1 MNAPATGIV
10 RFELDGREIDAAPGE
25 SILLAARRVGVD
37 IPHLCYTDGMRAD
50 GNCRACV
57 VEIDGERV
65 LAPSCCRAPRPGM
78 KVSAQSHRALASQR
92 MVLEL
97 LRAEVA
103 AETEKPDS
111 ELARWCDELGVA
123 TSRFAPR
130 AQPLPDRSHP
140 GIAVNLAACIQCTR
154 CVRAC
159 REVQVNDVI
168 GLAARG
174 AETAIVFDFA
184 DPMGESSCVG
194 CGECVQACPTGALL
208 PAALADL
215 IAEAPRRA
223 AFLRQPE
230 GMDAEA
236 AASAATPGSYAAIS
250 NAAVS
255 APSMSGAPV
264 SGGSNPER
272 GISAAASM
280 TNGSVAGARVSLR
293 NVAGESVAR
302 QTDGSGT
309 AEGPSGRPAMGAAGM
324 VVTKT
329 ADVPVVQD
337 AADATKVAPSAGG
350 HERDAAAPSAM
361 PPLRAVESLCPY
373 CGVGCQIAYHVAGD
387 GPQARIIH
395 AEGRD
400 GPANAGRLCVKGRY
414 GFGYPQHR
422 HRLMKPLIRK
432 PGVPKAVDLDPAN
445 PLAAFREATWD
456 EALDFAAAGL
466 ARVKVE
472 HGAHALAGFG
482 SAKGSNEEAY
492 LFQKL
497 VRTGFGT
504 HNVDHC
510 TRLCHASSV
519 AALLEGIGSGAVSN
533 PVRDVEFADVIV
545 VIGANPASNHPVA
558 ASFMKNAVE
567 RGAKLILMDPRETPL
582 ARHAHRFLQF
592 RPDADVTLLLS
603 LACVIIEEGLTD
615 DAFIAA
621 RTEGFE
627 AFRDAA
633 LAFPPERVE
642 AITGIPATVVRE
654 VARLFAN
661 GPNSMIFWGM
671 GVSQHVHGTDNSR
684 CLIALALMTGQIGRR
699 GTGLHPLRGQNN
711 VQGAS
716 DAGLIPMM
724 FPDYQRVA
732 EPAVRAKFEAL
743 WDTPLSDVPG
753 LTVVEIMDA
762 AAAGQIRGM
771 YIEGENPAMSD
782 PDLAHARAALG
793 GLEHLVV
800 QDLFLTETAML
811 ADVILPASSL
821 MEKTGSFTNTDRLV
835 QLSRP
840 VLPLPGDA
848 RPDWWVIQQIAQR
861 LGLAWNYAGP
871 HEVFDELRRALPS
884 YAGITWA
891 QLEAE
896 RAVVAPKFAEDE
908 PSQPVL
914 FEDDFPTPTGR
925 ARFVAVAP
933 LPAAELP
940 DRDYPLVL
948 ITGRVLEHWHTGSM
962 TRRADVLDALEP
974 SPWCS
979 VHPDDLAAL
988 GLATPAAVRLETR
1001 RGAIRLE
1008 ARADGAVQRGSVFMP
1023 FCYVEAAANLL
1034 TQPALDPFGKI
1045 PEFKYC
1051 AVRLSADAA
1060 ADAVE
1065 PPATV

>member
-1 MNAPATGIV
+1 MNAADLI
-10 RFELDGREIDAAPGE
+10 RFELDGREIPAAPGE
-25 SILLAARRVGVD
+25 SILQAAQRAGVD
-37 IPHLCYTDGMRAD
+37 IPHLCYTEGMRAD

-65 LAPSCCRAPRPGM
+65 LAPSCCRAPKPGM
-78 KVSAQSHRALASQR
+78 KVKAASERARASQR

-97 LRAEVA
+97 LRADVPA
-103 AETEKPDS
+103 DAEKPDS
-111 ELARWCDELGVA
+111 ELTHWCDELGVA
-123 TSRFAPR
+123 ESRFAPR
-130 AQPLPDRSHP
+130 ANPAPDRSHP

-159 REVQVNDVI
+159 REEQVNDVI
-168 GLAARG
+168 GLARRG
-174 AETAIVFDFA
+174 ADTAIVFDFG
-184 DPMGESSCVG
+184 DPMGTSTCVG

-208 PAALADL
+208 PAALADFYAAAAEHSPSDASVPAQPESPAGGL
-215 IAEAPRRA
+215 AEATSFETVA
-223 AFLRQPE
+223 VKLEFDTATGAGAVAGIVSVEAF
-230 GMDAEA
+230 
-236 AASAATPGSYAAIS
+236 AASAEVEKI
-250 NAAVS
+250 
-255 APSMSGAPV
+255 
-264 SGGSNPER
+264 
-272 GISAAASM
+272 
-280 TNGSVAGARVSLR
+280 
-293 NVAGESVAR
+293 
-302 QTDGSGT
+302 
-309 AEGPSGRPAMGAAGM
+309 
-324 VVTKT
+324 
-329 ADVPVVQD
+329 
-337 AADATKVAPSAGG
+337 
-350 HERDAAAPSAM
+350 
-361 PPLRAVESLCPY
+361 AVEPRAQLRPIDSLCPY
-373 CGVGCQIAYHVAGD
+373 CGVGCQVAYHVAGD
-387 GPQARIIH
+387 GADAKIIH
-395 AEGRD
+395 VEGRD

-422 HRLMKPLIRK
+422 HRLTKPLIRK
-432 PGVPKAVDLDPAN
+432 PGIPKAVDLDPSN

-466 ARVKVE
+466 ARVKAQ
-472 HGAHALAGFG
+472 HGPHALSGFG

-497 VRTGFGT
+497 VRAGFGT

-533 PVRDVEFADVIV
+533 PVRDVEVADVIV
-545 VIGANPASNHPVA
+545 VIGANPAANHPVA
-558 ASFMKNAVE
+558 ASFMKNAAE
-567 RGAKLILMDPRETPL
+567 RGAKLVLMDPRATPL

-621 RTEGFE
+621 RTIGFD

-642 AITGIPATVVRE
+642 AITGIPAETARE
-654 VARLFAN
+654 VARLYAK

-724 FPDYQRVA
+724 FPDYQHVA
-732 EPAVRAKFEAL
+732 DPAVRAKFEAL
-743 WDTPLSDVPG
+743 WGTPLSDKPG

-762 AAAGQIRGM
+762 ALAGEIRGM

-782 PDLAHARAALG
+782 PDLAHARGALG

-835 QLSRP
+835 QLSQP

-848 RPDWWVIQQIAQR
+848 RPDWWIIQQVAQR
-861 LGLAWNYAGP
+861 LGLEWNYAGP
-871 HEVFDELRRALPS
+871 HEIFDELRRALPS

-896 RAVVAPKFAEDE
+896 RAVVAPKFSEDG
-908 PSQPVL
+908 PSFPVL
-914 FEDDFPTPTGR
+914 FEGSFPTPDGR

-940 DRDYPLVL
+940 DADYPLVL

-974 SPWCS
+974 LPWCS
-979 VHPDDLAAL
+979 VHPDDLAAQ
-988 GLATPAAVRLETR
+988 GLASGARVRLETR
-1001 RGAIRLE
+1001 RGAITLE
-1008 ARADGAVQRGSVFMP
+1008 ARADTVVQRGSVFMP

-1045 PEFKYC
+1045 PEFKFC
-1051 AVRLSADAA
+1051 AVRLGAESAVAA
-1060 ADAVE
+1060 
-1065 PPATV
+1065 